1 MSLFLLKREKE
12 LPDIQENDDEL
23 YRSIHAGIW
32 KNTKSHELIGVEMAE
47 DIDDVFEDIQQDIL
61 DDLKG
66 MKDYSYPVYR
76 VEADYIDSA
85 ADTSKYDYQ
94 MLGVVKPERTAP
106 KKHTCWHGIIETE
119 LTE

>member
-1 MSLFLLKREKE
+1 MNKYLVFRCGKC
-12 LPDIQENDDEL
+12 
-23 YRSIHAGIW
+23 IW

-66 MKDYSYPVYR
+66 MKAYSYPVYR
-76 VEADYIDSA
+76 VEADYIDGA

-94 MLGVVKPERTAP
+94 MLELSNP
-106 KKHTCWHGIIETE
+106 KEPLRKITPAGTG
-119 LTE
+119 

>member
-1 MSLFLLKREKE
+1 MNKYLVFRCGKC
-12 LPDIQENDDEL
+12 
-23 YRSIHAGIW
+23 IW

-76 VEADYIDSA
+76 VEADYIDCA

-106 KKHTCWHGIIETE
+106 KNHTCWHGIIETE

>member
-1 MSLFLLKREKE
+1 MNKYLVFRCGKC
-12 LPDIQENDDEL
+12 
-23 YRSIHAGIW
+23 IW

-76 VEADYIDSA
+76 VEADYIDGA
-85 ADTSKYDYQ
+85 ADTDIHVYSIDEVFIDAIQ
-94 MLGVVKPERTAP
+94 ANMIIRCLELSNP
-106 KKHTCWHGIIETE
+106 KEPLRKITPAGTG
-119 LTE
+119 

>member
-1 MSLFLLKREKE
+1 MNKYLVFRCGKC
-12 LPDIQENDDEL
+12 
-23 YRSIHAGIW
+23 IW

-76 VEADYIDSA
+76 VEADYIDGA

-94 MLGVVKPERTAP
+94 MLGVVKLERTAP
-106 KKHTCWHGIIETE
+106 KNHTCWHGIIETE

>member
-1 MSLFLLKREKE
+1 MNKYLVFRCGKC
-12 LPDIQENDDEL
+12 
-23 YRSIHAGIW
+23 IW

-47 DIDDVFEDIQQDIL
+47 DID
-61 DDLKG
+61 G
-66 MKDYSYPVYR
+66 
-76 VEADYIDSA
+76 A

-106 KKHTCWHGIIETE
+106 KNHTCWHGIIETE